1 MSTKIDHSTSS
12 LVLSGGGGVPPVAAR
27 SGAAKTDAP
36 SAQTGA
42 SDDTVHLTGDAM
54 QLQDLDKLLSQSP
67 SVNVKKVAELR
78 SSIANGHYKVNSK
91 SVAAKLLSADRV
103 LGKH

>member
-12 LVLSGGGGVPPVAAR
+12 PVLSGGGGVPPAAAR
-27 SGAAKTDAP
+27 SGAVKTDV
-36 SAQTGA
+36 SSVQNGA

-78 SSIANGHYKVNSK
+78 SSIANGQYKVNSE
-91 SVAAKLLSADRV
+91 SVAAKLLGADRV